1 MATAFL
7 LFSAI
12 LGLYLRCASATNGLP
27 DLYIPSTNGYLCD
40 TLLFNIKFLEEEAR
54 RAYKDFTHQ
63 SIQRAFPALF
73 EDLYLFNKHNEILL
87 AWPVHFPWTTYK
99 YEPTADF
106 RLIIDSDGKII
117 GLVSVIYPKKDS
129 KQKEFRKCK
138 PLHSSSDGGDDT
150 SRQHVKQLEE
160 IFPFVGYLCNGAY
173 LNLRSFLYT
182 VSLIEKLQLIPSS
195 THPHRNKI
203 TFYNGNKFS
212 GENLLGFPLRNLDS
226 KNSPNGA
233 HPPLTV
239 FLNPK
244 FYFILVKGV
253 VSKGLYEKDD
263 GDICQTLWDLSP
275 LSEITPDVSSPIH
288 RKAALVNN
296 DGTYICANEELN
308 ISTILLQVPHSLYR
322 AQNTVKISEKT
333 FPILQSNK
341 LWLWPIRFPESFPKS
356 EYSPSNLISDSN
368 IKILG
373 SRYLFAIG
381 CDLEFQ
387 VVGLFYT
394 KNDSKKNPIFKQCQ
408 GT

>member
-117 GLVSVIYPKKDS
+117 GMVSVIYPKKDS

-150 SRQHVKQLEE
+150 SRQHVKQLEQ
-160 IFPFVGYLCNGAY
+160 IFPFLGYSCNGVY
-173 LNLRSFLYT
+173 LNERSFLYT
-182 VSLIEKLQLIPSS
+182 VSLIEKLQSVPSS

-203 TFYNGNKFS
+203 TFYNGNKIS

-226 KNSPNGA
+226 KNSPNGPINT
-233 HPPLTV
+233 HRIIFQRNEDTS
-239 FLNPK
+239 
-244 FYFILVKGV
+244 ILVKGV

-322 AQNTVKISEKT
+322 AQNTVKVSDEI

-341 LWLWPIRFPESFPKS
+341 LWLWPIRFPESFTKS
-356 EYSPSNLISDSN
+356 EYS
-368 IKILG
+368 

>member
-54 RAYKDFTHQ
+54 RAYKEFTHQ
-63 SIQRAFPALF
+63 PIQSDFPALF

-87 AWPVHFPWTTYK
+87 AWPVHFPWPSYK

-182 VSLIEKLQLIPSS
+182 VSLIEKLQSVPSS

-203 TFYNGNKFS
+203 TFYNGNKIS

-226 KNSPNGA
+226 KNSPNGPINT
-233 HPPLTV
+233 HRIIFQRNEDTS
-239 FLNPK
+239 
-244 FYFILVKGV
+244 ILVKGV

-322 AQNTVKISEKT
+322 AQNTVKVSDEI

-341 LWLWPIRFPESFPKS
+341 LWLWPIRFPESFTKS
-356 EYSPSNLISDSN
+356 
-368 IKILG
+368 